1 MSSQG
6 RIGETA
12 YGRHQAVDKP
22 DSATRPLFETENEV
36 DLKKMRRRYTR
47 YRQAESGFT
56 LIEVMVVVIIL
67 GILAAAIVPKLM
79 SRPDDARLVKAK
91 QDIRTLGSALQLYRL
106 DNFVYPS
113 TEQGLASLVDKPIDE
128 PLPPNWKAGGYIERL
143 PKDPWGN
150 EYQYLNP
157 GVNGEI
163 DIYSLGADG
172 QTGGSGTSADIGNWK
187 LD

>member
-1 MSSQG
+1 MIRPG
-6 RIGETA
+6 
-12 YGRHQAVDKP
+12 
-22 DSATRPLFETENEV
+22 SATGLLFCRENEV
-36 DLKKMRRRYTR
+36 DLKNMRRRLYR
-47 YRQAESGFT
+47 YRRVESGFT

-79 SRPDDARLVKAK
+79 SRPDEARSVKAR
-91 QDIRTLGSALQLYRL
+91 QDIRTLESALQLYRL

-113 TEQGLASLVDKPIDE
+113 TEQGLASLMEKPIDE
-128 PLPPNWKAGGYIERL
+128 PVPPNWKAGGYIERL

-157 GVNGEI
+157 GVNAEI

-172 QTGGSGTSADIGNWK
+172 QTGGSGTSADVGNWK

>member
-1 MSSQG
+1 M
-6 RIGETA
+6 
-12 YGRHQAVDKP
+12 
-22 DSATRPLFETENEV
+22 RPIFRQH
-36 DLKKMRRRYTR
+36 RRT
-47 YRQAESGFT
+47 ESGFT

-79 SRPDDARLVKAK
+79 SRPDEARLVKAR
-91 QDIRTLGSALQLYRL
+91 QDIRTLESALQLYRL
-106 DNFVYPS
+106 DNFVYPT
-113 TEQGLASLVDKPIDE
+113 TEQGLASLVDKPLDD
-128 PLPPNWKAGGYIERL
+128 PAPPNWKQGGYIERL

-172 QTGGSGTSADIGNWK
+172 QTGGTGTGEDVGNWK

>member
-1 MSSQG
+1 M
-6 RIGETA
+6 RA
-12 YGRHQAVDKP
+12 MLRRH
-22 DSATRPLFETENEV
+22 
-36 DLKKMRRRYTR
+36 RR
-47 YRQAESGFT
+47 AESGFT

-79 SRPDDARLVKAK
+79 SRPDEARLVKAR
-91 QDIRTLGSALQLYRL
+91 QDIRTLESALQLYRL
-106 DNFVYPS
+106 DNFVYPT
-113 TEQGLASLVDKPIDE
+113 TEQGLTSLVDKPLDE
-128 PLPPNWKAGGYIERL
+128 PVPPNWKQGGYIERL
-143 PKDPWGN
+143 PRDPWGN

-172 QTGGSGTSADIGNWK
+172 QTGGTGTGTDVGNWK

>member
-1 MSSQG
+1 M
-6 RIGETA
+6 
-12 YGRHQAVDKP
+12 
-22 DSATRPLFETENEV
+22 RPMLRQQ
-36 DLKKMRRRYTR
+36 RR
-47 YRQAESGFT
+47 AESGFT

-79 SRPDDARLVKAK
+79 SRPDEARLVKAR
-91 QDIRTLGSALQLYRL
+91 QDIRTLESALQLYRL

-113 TEQGLASLVDKPIDE
+113 TEQGLISLTDKPLDE
-128 PLPPNWKAGGYIERL
+128 PVPPNWKQGGYIERL
-143 PKDPWGN
+143 PKDPWGT

-172 QTGGSGTSADIGNWK
+172 QTGGSGTGADVGNWK

>member
-1 MSSQG
+1 M
-6 RIGETA
+6 RPKLRRD
-12 YGRHQAVDKP
+12 RHAV
-22 DSATRPLFETENEV
+22 
-36 DLKKMRRRYTR
+36 
-47 YRQAESGFT
+47 SGFT

-79 SRPDDARLVKAK
+79 SRPDEARLVKAR
-91 QDIRTLGSALQLYRL
+91 QDIRTLESALQLYRL

-113 TEQGLASLVDKPIDE
+113 TDQGLLSLVEEPIDE
-128 PLPPNWKAGGYIERL
+128 PVPPNWKQGGYIERL

-163 DIYSLGADG
+163 DVYSLGADG
-172 QTGGSGTSADIGNWK
+172 QTGGTGTSADVGNWK

>member
-1 MSSQG
+1 
-6 RIGETA
+6 
-12 YGRHQAVDKP
+12 
-22 DSATRPLFETENEV
+22 
-36 DLKKMRRRYTR
+36 MRAMLRGQRV
-47 YRQAESGFT
+47 AESGFT

-79 SRPDDARLVKAK
+79 SRPDEARLVKAR
-91 QDIRTLGSALQLYRL
+91 QDIRTLESALQLYRL
-106 DNFVYPS
+106 DNFVYPT
-113 TEQGLASLVDKPIDE
+113 TEQGLTSLVEKPLDE
-128 PLPPNWKAGGYIERL
+128 PVPPNWKQGGYIERL
-143 PKDPWGN
+143 PNDPWGN

-172 QTGGSGTSADIGNWK
+172 QTGGTGTGSDVGNWK